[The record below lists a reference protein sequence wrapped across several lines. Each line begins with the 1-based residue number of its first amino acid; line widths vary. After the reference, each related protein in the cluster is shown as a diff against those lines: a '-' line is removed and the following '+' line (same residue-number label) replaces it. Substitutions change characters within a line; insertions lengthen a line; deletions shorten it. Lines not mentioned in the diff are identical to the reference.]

1 MSLRK
6 LTLLI
11 LFLVAV
17 LWLPVGSM
25 MAQIFSGTNKT
36 RVMGRANRGP
46 NYFAIMGHI
55 KHPMAYQLPTSAPS
69 LVDFIRFAGGAL
81 KSTTGEVL
89 IFRQNRVVTQTTLT
103 ANSTIKLMPGDLVI
117 LPGGRAGRGKIYR
130 GGSNQA
136 GEAGGDSERLH
147 QIALFGVLPH
157 PVIMQMTPDVATKR
171 WILQQLRQDLSIASS
186 VKVVSRRHFGA
197 PPGIDTR
204 LTDNTVLVFADGLI
218 NAAALPRL
226 PGPFRAGTDRHPDQR
241 PLTRNQP
248 DAPSAAAQ
256 LPLPIPDKPSGT
268 PTRPGYSDMPDAR
281 ESAETT
287 TVDPEATREILT
299 HPGSVP
305 LDERQPT
312 LPGRAH
318 IGDTGSAS
326 VARPSPARTAPAA
339 RDDSSIGFNPAAIP
353 SSEPREQLE
362 GGSEAETPSSEFVA
376 PEAVKPF
383 VSQPDRKL
391 TPVLPESAEPES
403 APRPETSALPLTPIT
418 PGEATRSETAPR
430 DSTATAV
437 PQPAGPGRVELLN
450 PPASL
455 EPTTPEKPQER
466 PGFSASPSA
475 PVAIPVP
482 MKPEAEER
490 ASTPAPSLAS
500 QSADELANS
509 IREKTD
515 AESAGADSSDEAA
528 SARAGVEAASKN
540 AGVFSRGD
548 GGGSRIVPHKD
559 DGTSWPLIAAGFIGS
574 LGFLAA
580 FSLLLSMT
588 GPAPPTPAKAA
599 KSDREW
605 LDEIIND
612 ELPIEEEPAAEPAV
626 SELFGRPTDAPVL
639 RLDAEHREV
648 PRPHFLDRGHQTGV
662 GQPRAPQPDMP
673 EPEDK
678 QPEDKPNPPPIV
690 VPPRRTDS
698 PSRTP
703 DVPLAPAASEPATV
717 TAISDPPGIVEQL
730 TRSRPTRKKREQKPH
745 LGRKIFRIDST
756 HGAGVPSKKTVGQP
770 ASQVVSDEK
779 SQAPV
784 SPQVEAETESA
795 AKISVQPAQS
805 VAAGSDLLDRILAS
819 VEPHRKQGEAHRK
832 QTGGAKPTGHTGRK
846 EQP

>member
-81 KSTTGEVL
+81 ESTTGEVR
-89 IFRQNRVVTQTTLT
+89 IVRGGRIAQQTMLT

-117 LPGGRAGRGKIYR
+117 LDGGRGGRGKIFRGGNNR
-130 GGSNQA
+130 GGSG
-136 GEAGGDSERLH
+136 GESERLH
-147 QIALFGVLPH
+147 QIALIGVKPY

-171 WILQQLRQDLSIASS
+171 WILQQLRQNLSVASS

-204 LTDNTVLVFADGLI
+204 LTDNSVLYFADGLI
-218 NAAALPRL
+218 NTAALPQL
-226 PGPFRAGTDRHPDQR
+226 PAPFRAGVDRRPDQQA
-241 PLTRNQP
+241 PASTQP
-248 DAPSAAAQ
+248 SAPSAAAQ
-256 LPLPIPDKPSGT
+256 LPLPITQPLPETPSAA
-268 PTRPGYSDMPDAR
+268 PARPGYSDMPDAR
-281 ESAETT
+281 ESAEASTA
-287 TVDPEATREILT
+287 DPEATREILT

-318 IGDTGSAS
+318 VGDTGSAS
-326 VARPSPARTAPAA
+326 VGRPSRERTGPAA
-339 RDDSSIGFNPAAIP
+339 RDDSAIRFNPEAIP
-353 SSEPREQLE
+353 ESDPQRQPE
-362 GGSEAETPSSEFVA
+362 GSAETEAPSSVFVA

-383 VSQPDRKL
+383 VSQPNQEL
-391 TPVLPESAEPES
+391 TPVLPESANPET
-403 APRPETSALPLTPIT
+403 APRPETGHREETSALPLTPVA
-418 PGEATRSETAPR
+418 PGEQPDVETPRRSVVETPSAPE
-430 DSTATAV
+430 
-437 PQPAGPGRVELLN
+437 RVELLN
-450 PPASL
+450 PPAS
-455 EPTTPEKPQER
+455 EPASSAEPNER
-466 PGFSASPSA
+466 PDTATGVPR
-475 PVAIPVP
+475 AIPVP
-482 MKPEAEER
+482 ETEER
-490 ASTPAPSLAS
+490 VTPAPSLAA

-509 IREKTD
+509 LREK
-515 AESAGADSSDEAA
+515 A
-528 SARAGVEAASKN
+528 SAKPAGTNSVDEEASNRATVEATSKDAS
-540 AGVFSRGD
+540 VFTHGK

-559 DGTSWPLIAAGFIGS
+559 EGTSWPLIAAGFIGS

-588 GPAPPTPAKAA
+588 GPTPPTPTKAA

-605 LDEIIND
+605 LDDIIND
-612 ELPIEEEPAAEPAV
+612 ELPIEEEPAADPAV

-639 RLDAEHREV
+639 RLDAKHREV

-678 QPEDKPNPPPIV
+678 QPEDKPDQTPIV
-690 VPPRRTDS
+690 VPPRRTDP

-703 DVPLAPAASEPATV
+703 DVPLAPAAAEPATT
-717 TAISDPPGIVEQL
+717 TAVLEPAGIVEQL
-730 TRSRPTRKKREQKPH
+730 SRKKPRPKKHDQKPH
-745 LGRKIFRIDST
+745 LSRKIVRIDST
-756 HGAGVPSKKTVGQP
+756 HGAGVSSKKPVGQP
-770 ASQVVSDEK
+770 ASKVVSK
-779 SQAPV
+779 
-784 SPQVEAETESA
+784 AETESEV
-795 AKISVQPAQS
+795 KISVQPAKS
-805 VAAGSDLLDRILAS
+805 VEAGSDLLDRILAR
-819 VEPHRKQGEAHRK
+819 VEPRKK
-832 QTGGAKPTGHTGRK
+832 QIDDEQQNGRRGQK
-846 EQP
+846 EQS

>member
-6 LTLLI
+6 ITLLI

-81 KSTTGEVL
+81 KSTTGEV
-89 IFRQNRVVTQTTLT
+89 RVVRGGRIAQQTMLT

-117 LPGGRAGRGKIYR
+117 IDGGRGGRGKIFR
-130 GGSNQA
+130 GGSNRD
-136 GEAGGDSERLH
+136 GGGGDSERLH
-147 QIALFGVLPH
+147 QIALIGVQPY

-204 LTDNTVLVFADGLI
+204 LTDNSVLYFADGLI
-218 NAAALPRL
+218 NTAALPRL
-226 PGPFRAGTDRHPDQR
+226 PGPFRAGVDRR
-241 PLTRNQP
+241 PGQQAPTSNQP
-248 DAPSAAAQ
+248 SAPSAAAQ
-256 LPLPIPDKPSGT
+256 LPLPITQPLPDSAAET
-268 PTRPGYSDMPDAR
+268 PARPGYTDMPDAR
-281 ESAETT
+281 ESAEASTT
-287 TVDPEATREILT
+287 DPEATREILT

-318 IGDTGSAS
+318 VGDTGSAK
-326 VARPSPARTAPAA
+326 VGRPAQERTAPAP
-339 RDDSSIGFNPAAIP
+339 RDDSSIRFNQDAIP
-353 SSEPREQLE
+353 ESNPQEQPE
-362 GGSEAETPSSEFVA
+362 GRSEAEAPSSEFVA

-383 VSQPDRKL
+383 VSQPDRGL
-391 TPVLPESAEPES
+391 TPVLPESANPEA
-403 APRPETSALPLTPIT
+403 APRPETVHGDETSALPLTPVA
-418 PGEATRSETAPR
+418 PGEKPAVETPRHSSPAVETPSAP
-430 DSTATAV
+430 D
-437 PQPAGPGRVELLN
+437 RVELLN
-450 PPASL
+450 PPAS
-455 EPTTPEKPQER
+455 EPAASAEPKVR
-466 PGFSASPSA
+466 PDTATSVPR
-475 PVAIPVP
+475 AIPVP
-482 MKPEAEER
+482 EAEKR
-490 ASTPAPSLAS
+490 ATPAPSLAA

-509 IREKTD
+509 LREKASEKTANPNS
-515 AESAGADSSDEAA
+515 AEKEVSTGVV
-528 SARAGVEAASKN
+528 VEATPKEAS
-540 AGVFSRGD
+540 VFTHGN

-559 DGTSWPLIAAGFIGS
+559 EGTSWPLIAAGFIGS

-588 GPAPPTPAKAA
+588 GPAPPTPTRAA
-599 KSDREW
+599 KTDREW
-605 LDEIIND
+605 LDDIIND
-612 ELPIEEEPAAEPAV
+612 DLPIEEEPAAEPAV

-639 RLDAEHREV
+639 RLDAKHREV

-678 QPEDKPNPPPIV
+678 QPDDKPDQTPIV
-690 VPPRRTDS
+690 VPPRRTDP

-703 DVPLAPAASEPATV
+703 DVPLAPAAAEPAATG
-717 TAISDPPGIVEQL
+717 TAVLEPASGIVEQL
-730 TRSRPTRKKREQKPH
+730 SRKRPRPKKQEQKPH
-745 LGRKIFRIDST
+745 LGRKIVRIDST
-756 HGAGVPSKKTVGQP
+756 HGAGVPSKKPVGQP
-770 ASQVVSDEK
+770 ASKVVSNR
-779 SQAPV
+779 
-784 SPQVEAETESA
+784 ETESEV
-795 AKISVQPAQS
+795 KISVQPAKS
-805 VAAGSDLLDRILAS
+805 VEAGSDLLDRILAR
-819 VEPHRKQGEAHRK
+819 VEPQKNQTDDEQ
-832 QTGGAKPTGHTGRK
+832 QTGRRGQK
-846 EQP
+846 EQS